1 MSTEE
6 NKEDLK
12 ISSSEEE
19 KTKVSFS
26 PIPRFILYIVLLS
39 VEMALN
45 CGSGILSSSSKQI
58 KLELNL
64 NDKQFGMFG
73 TAFGIGRGTGSFLF
87 TIIINKFN
95 LKWLYIFYIFFKG
108 LFMILFNFSNNGTI
122 LIALRGLIGV
132 LHMGPTIYLPIWIDQ
147 YAFKKY
153 KTTQLTMFQVIK
165 PFGKVMGYTFN
176 VLLGEKNWK
185 YGFVI
190 SGGYLWAVSLLIFCY
205 PHNYFNANLKA
216 NKNEEDE
223 NRNTIYE
230 YLPKVKKDEEKS
242 YFQEMYECLTSP
254 IFQVANWTR
263 GIIDGFLTAVHY
275 WCADY
280 IRNALG
286 VNDAKL
292 IFLSYTT
299 ACIAGPV
306 IGGFVGQIVNHL
318 YGSYENPGAPYVCI
332 GLQVLVTIFGISAT
346 FMSNLYTFVGCL
358 TLFLCFVSSVLSLC
372 IGFLIVSVRPGLKSI
387 SNAISNITMMFLLSG
402 TSPMI
407 YGAINDYFKPKGLNR
422 MAMRFIMSAN
432 IIGILLLLIFGKMRK
447 NQLAQMEKENI
458 EKLIKEGKELEE
470 K

>member
-1 MSTEE
+1 M
-6 NKEDLK
+6 
-12 ISSSEEE
+12 
-19 KTKVSFS
+19 
-26 PIPRFILYIVLLS
+26 P
-39 VEMALN
+39 
-45 CGSGILSSSSKQI
+45 SKNI
-58 KLELNL
+58 KLN
-64 NDKQFGMFG
+64 
-73 TAFGIGRGTGSFLF
+73 
-87 TIIINKFN
+87 
-95 LKWLYIFYIFFKG
+95 
-108 LFMILFNFSNNGTI
+108 
-122 LIALRGLIGV
+122 
-132 LHMGPTIYLPIWIDQ
+132 
-147 YAFKKY
+147 
-153 KTTQLTMFQVIK
+153 VI
-165 PFGKVMGYTFN
+165 
-176 VLLGEKNWK
+176 LGEKNWK

-190 SGGYLWAVSLLIFCY
+190 SGGYLWAVSLLVFCY
-205 PHNYFNANLKA
+205 PQNYFNANLKA

-299 ACIAGPV
+299 ACITGPV
-306 IGGFVGQIVNHL
+306 IGGFVGQLVNHF

-332 GLQVLVTIFGISAT
+332 GLQILVTIFGISAT

-387 SNAISNITMMFLLSG
+387 SNDYSKFTKYIADEMEESIESQGLLDDVKEYISLEEGTTLEDKLIEYEESG
-402 TSPMI
+402 NWYFKDDELMI
-407 YGAINDYFKPKGLNR
+407 DMPKYSIGYGAMGTISTNINVKDINEYLKDEYKF
-422 MAMRFIMSAN
+422 
-432 IIGILLLLIFGKMRK
+432 
-447 NQLAQMEKENI
+447 
-458 EKLIKEGKELEE
+458 
-470 K
+470 

>member
-1 MSTEE
+1 MSKEE

-19 KTKVSFS
+19 KTKISFS

-230 YLPKVKKDEEKS
+230 YLPKVKKHEEKS

-318 YGSYENPGAPYVCI
+318 CGSYENPGAPYVCI

-346 FMSNLYTFVGCL
+346 FMPNLYTFVGCL

-402 TSPMI
+402 TSPII

-447 NQLAQMEKENI
+447 NQLEQMEKENI